1 MNIIPMNITQLNN
14 YTGEDL
20 KPHPYGVLCTA
31 KRQIVTD
38 TAHLK
43 IENDSG
49 GDESPTTVRFKSSK
63 V

>member
-1 MNIIPMNITQLNN
+1 MYYII

-43 IENDSG
+43 IENVPFLIFNCVNENDKKYR
-49 GDESPTTVRFKSSK
+49 ENTLPYN
-63 V
+63 